1 MPQPESQT
9 LPMNHRSPEAVR
21 ELLLAACAEGLALVA
36 MDPADVADD
45 FDLRE
50 AGVVDSLGFL
60 ELVTALEDELGIEL
74 DFEEIDPELLTTVG
88 PLVAHVASQASQA
101 SEARERESA

>member
-1 MPQPESQT
+1 MQDA
-9 LPMNHRSPEAVR
+9 SPAAVR

-36 MDPADVADD
+36 MEPADVADD

-50 AGVVDSLGFL
+50 AGVLDSLGFL

-74 DFEEIDPELLTTVG
+74 DFDDIDPDLLTTVG
-88 PLVAHVASQASQA
+88 PLVAHVADQAQQA
-101 SEARERESA
+101 GESTSA

>member
-1 MPQPESQT
+1 MPNLDSRTLSAALRSQDAI
-9 LPMNHRSPEAVR
+9 RA
-21 ELLLAACAEGLALVA
+21 LLLDACAEGLALVSLT
-36 MDPADVADD
+36 PADVADD

-74 DFEEIDPELLTTVG
+74 DFEDMDPELLTTVG
-88 PLVAHVASQASQA
+88 PLVAYVAGQVRA
-101 SEARERESA
+101 EPDDE

>member
-1 MPQPESQT
+1 
-9 LPMNHRSPEAVR
+9 MNPSDVPLKARTPEAIR
-21 ELLLAACAEGLALVA
+21 ALLLRACAEGLALVA
-36 MDPADVADD
+36 LDPADVPDD

-74 DFEEIDPELLTTVG
+74 DFEDLDPEQLTTVG
-88 PLVAHVASQASQA
+88 PLVAHVASQAA
-101 SEARERESA
+101 AGDEREAA

>member
-1 MPQPESQT
+1 MHASDDQPIPIDIRT
-9 LPMNHRSPEAVR
+9 PGGVR
-21 ELLLAACAEGLALVA
+21 ELLLRACADGLALVA
-36 MDPADVADD
+36 MEPADVPDD

-74 DFEEIDPELLTTVG
+74 DFEDIEPDQLTTVG
-88 PLVAHVASQASQA
+88 PLVAHVARQAA
-101 SEARERESA
+101 ADADEREAA